1 MKYLKTFENWETWQ
15 TSADPEY
22 HKNHQYG
29 NIIVDLLADKDIFL
43 VRKPDS
49 WEEVEEDAVD
59 FEDLPQEALK
69 LLFELPLYKV
79 SDLNQVFD
87 FEKIKNIISDDN
99 NEVLDITRRIYS
111 GELPIN
117 VNNFIFYES
126 LKIKEQYFVIQFD
139 MPDYSCGLFVD
150 TQGFDYMRYVLM
162 IKEMPDLYDYYKKD
176 TQLSEYYRYIDG
188 LCALNEELVS
198 YEKIEQIWNR
208 IITKAKNLPDSIK
221 RKVIIYGVSSI
232 LALGGINYIQ
242 KIANQPTQD
251 VVIKDAVDEA
261 LSQFKDPTQMK
272 VSKQGREHIKSHEGI
287 ELVAYKLGDGKITVG
302 YGHAEPIHKS
312 KFKNGQRISQ
322 EQADLLFKKDLTK
335 AADGVRRIFN
345 EWKSKGIDRKLTQD
359 QFDALVSMAF
369 NMGISALR
377 QTDLIQQ
384 IKAGNL
390 EKAGELI
397 KTTKIN
403 DDTFPGLRDRRE
415 KESEMFMSYLKE
427 KQPDKA

>member
-1 MKYLKTFENWETWQ
+1 MKYLKKFESFDDRE
-15 TSADPEY
+15 EF
-22 HKNHQYG
+22 KNHQLG
-29 NIIVDLLADKDIFL
+29 NSLIDKLDEKGIYL

-49 WEEVEEDAVD
+49 WEEVEENSID
-59 FEDLPQEALK
+59 FEDL
-69 LLFELPLYKV
+69 
-79 SDLNQVFD
+79 
-87 FEKIKNIISDDN
+87 DN
-99 NEVLDITRRIYS
+99 
-111 GELPIN
+111 
-117 VNNFIFYES
+117 ES
-126 LKIKEQYFVIQFD
+126 LKILFQLPVYKINHLEDIFTKAKRGQEVIGTEQDLYDQLYSGEGDIRSTNYIFWEPLKVKFQYFIIDFD
-139 MPDYSCGLFVD
+139 LPDFKCGLLVD

-162 IKEMPDLYDYYKKD
+162 VRNFSELYDYYKKD
-176 TQLSEYYRYIDG
+176 LILREHYDYIDSLFVVNESYG
-188 LCALNEELVS
+188 LENIS
-198 YEKIEQIWNR
+198 QIWSKIVDR
-208 IITKAKNLPDSIK
+208 CKKLPDSVK
-221 RKVIIYGVSSI
+221 RQIVKYGIASL
-232 LALGGINYIQ
+232 LAVASVGAIVNVIQ
-242 KIANQPTQD
+242 KNPTED
-251 VVIKDAVDEA
+251 VIIKDAVDEA

-369 NMGISALR
+369 NMGIGGLR

-403 DDTFPGLRDRRE
+403 DGTFPGLRDRRE
-415 KESEMFMSYLKE
+415 KEAEMFMSYLKE